1 MHSMSA
7 IEVGSF
13 VLIII
18 GAAFIFASF
27 LPARKTWK
35 KVPEELQS
43 RWHTIVYLMYFFF
56 VGYIFFDFILL
67 IDLKLPVE
75 LVTGAVFFGG
85 AIFVYIVINLSQHT
99 ITRVQETEQEL
110 TALNESLEKR
120 VAERTRDLKRSYEF
134 SQTVLNSMSDPISII
149 DVNTH
154 QIVGINSAFLREF
167 GYREEEVMGKTC
179 HEVTHR
185 RSEPCKPPHDIC
197 PLVKTMST
205 GGHASVEH
213 VHFDHNGKKAHFE
226 DLTSPIKNEEGR
238 IIRAIHITRD
248 ITERKQ
254 AEEQIR
260 FLAYYDN
267 LTRLPNRT
275 FYKELLTRAL
285 TYATRNKKTMAV
297 LFVDLDSF
305 KRVNDTLGHD
315 VGDLLLKAVAE
326 RLLNATRKSDYVARS
341 DDENSTN
348 TVSRLGGDEFI
359 VLLNEI
365 AHTYDATVVA
375 RRILADLSR
384 PFLLGSHEVF
394 VTASIGISLYPADGK
409 DVETLLKN
417 ADIAMYSAKEHGKN
431 NFQFYAETMNATAF
445 ERLTLENALHKAL
458 ERGELVLYYQPKV
471 DVFSRKIIGMEALL
485 RWNHPVRGLVLPDEF
500 LPLAEETGL
509 VVPLGEWALRSA
521 CVQNKAWQTAGLPC
535 IPISVNISRRQF
547 DQQNL
552 REIIMKALQ
561 DAGLAAHFLE
571 LEMSESTIMPNPDK
585 AASLLRALKAAGIK
599 ISIDSFGTGYSSLDQ
614 LRRMP
619 LDFLKIDRS
628 FIINISAKAED
639 ADITKAIIALAHSL
653 KLKVIAEGVETEEQ
667 FAFLRELGCN
677 EARGY
682 LFSKPVPAEECV
694 QLISNASSCK

>member
-1 MHSMSA
+1 LHLMSK
-7 IEVGSF
+7 IEILSV
-13 VLIII
+13 VLVII

-27 LPARKTWK
+27 LPAQKTWK
-35 KVPEELQS
+35 KVPEELRK
-43 RWHTIVYLMYFFF
+43 RWLVIVYLMRFFL
-56 VGYIFFDFILL
+56 VGYIFFDIVLL
-67 IDLKLPVE
+67 SDLRFPVE
-75 LVTGAVFFGG
+75 LVTGGVFFGG
-85 AIFVYIVINLSQHT
+85 AIFVFIVINLAQNT
-99 ITRVQETEQEL
+99 ITKVQEKEQEL
-110 TALNESLEKR
+110 EELNETLEQR
-120 VAERTRDLKRSYEF
+120 VVQRTRELNRSYEF
-134 SQTVLNSMSDPISII
+134 STTVLNSMHDPISII

-154 QIVGINSAFLREF
+154 QIVGINSAFLQEF
-167 GYREEEVMGKTC
+167 GFREEEVMGKTC
-179 HEVTHR
+179 YEVTHH

-197 PLVKTMST
+197 PLAETMLT
-205 GGHASVEH
+205 GGHTTVEH
-213 VHFDHNGKKAHFE
+213 AHYDHNGKKTHFE
-226 DLTSPIKNEEGR
+226 VITSPIKNEDGK
-238 IIRAIHITRD
+238 IIQAIHITRD

-285 TYATRNKKTMAV
+285 TYATRHKKTMAV

-305 KRVNDTLGHD
+305 KRINDTLGHD
-315 VGDLLLKAVAE
+315 VGDQLLQAVAE
-326 RLLNATRKSDYVARS
+326 RLLNSTRKSDYVARS
-341 DDENSTN
+341 DDEDTIN

-365 AHTYDATVVA
+365 VHTYDATVVA
-375 RRILADLSR
+375 RRILADLSL
-384 PFLLGSHEVF
+384 PFMLTGNEVF
-394 VTASIGISLYPADGK
+394 ITASVGISLYPADGK

-445 ERLTLENALHKAL
+445 ERLTIENELRKAL
-458 ERGELVLYYQPKV
+458 ERGDLVLYYQPKV
-471 DVFSRKIIGMEALL
+471 DVPSRKIIGMEALL
-485 RWNHPVRGLVLPDEF
+485 RWKHPVKGMILPDEF
-500 LPLAEETGL
+500 IPLAEETGL
-509 VVPLGEWALRSA
+509 IVPIGDWALRSA
-521 CVQNKAWQTAGLPC
+521 CLQNKAWQTAGLPC
-535 IPISVNISRRQF
+535 IPISVNLSRRQF
-547 DQQNL
+547 EQQNL
-552 REIIMKALQ
+552 RESIMKALH
-561 DAGLAAHFLE
+561 DADLAAHFLE
-571 LEMSESTIMPNPDK
+571 LEMRESTIMANPDK

-599 ISIDSFGTGYSSLDQ
+599 ISIDSFGTGYFSLDQ

-639 ADITKAIIALAHSL
+639 ADITRAIIALAHSL

-694 QLISNASSCK
+694 PLISNASSCS

>member
-1 MHSMSA
+1 MHGMST
-7 IEVGSF
+7 IEVLSF

-35 KVPEELQS
+35 RVPEELRR

-67 IDLKLPVE
+67 IDLKFPVE

-85 AIFVYIVINLSQHT
+85 AIFVYIVIKLSQHT
-99 ITRVQETEQEL
+99 ITRVQETQQEL
-110 TALNESLEKR
+110 KALNESLEQR
-120 VAERTRDLKRSYEF
+120 VAERTRELQRSYEF

-167 GYREEEVMGKTC
+167 GFQEEEVMGKTC

-197 PLVKTMST
+197 PLAETIST

-226 DLTSPIKNEEGR
+226 VITSPIKNEEGKVIQAVR
-238 IIRAIHITRD
+238 ITRD
-248 ITERKQ
+248 ITERKK

-285 TYATRNKKTMAV
+285 IYATRHKKTMAV

-315 VGDLLLKAVAE
+315 AGDQLLQAVAD

-341 DDENSTN
+341 DDEDTIN

-365 AHTYDATVVA
+365 VHTYDATVVA

-384 PFLLGSHEVF
+384 PFTLSGHEVF

-409 DVETLLKN
+409 DTETLLKN

-445 ERLTLENALHKAL
+445 ERLTIENELHKAL

-471 DVFSRKIIGMEALL
+471 DVPSRKIIGMEALL
-485 RWNHPVRGLVLPDEF
+485 RWKHPVRGLVLPDEF

-509 VVPLGEWALRSA
+509 IVQIGEWALRSA

-552 REIIMKALQ
+552 REVIMKALQ

-571 LEMSESTIMPNPDK
+571 LEITESTIMPNPDK

-639 ADITKAIIALAHSL
+639 ADITRAIIALAHSL

-667 FAFLRELGCN
+667 FVFLRELGCN

-682 LFSKPVPAEECV
+682 LFSKPVPAEECA

>member
-1 MHSMSA
+1 LHIMNK
-7 IEVGSF
+7 IEVISV
-13 VLIII
+13 VLVII

-27 LPARKTWK
+27 LPAQKAWK
-35 KVPEELQS
+35 KVPEELRK
-43 RWHTIVYLMYFFF
+43 RWLVIVYLMRFFF
-56 VGYIFFDFILL
+56 VGYIFFDIVLMSDFQFPI
-67 IDLKLPVE
+67 E
-75 LVTGAVFFGG
+75 LVTGGVFFGG

-99 ITRVQETEQEL
+99 ITKVQETEWEL
-110 TALNESLEKR
+110 KVLNEALEQR
-120 VAERTRDLKRSYEF
+120 VTERTKELRRSYEF
-134 SQTVLNSMSDPISII
+134 SQTVLNSMNDPISII

-154 QIVGINSAFLREF
+154 RIIGINSAFLRDF
-167 GYREEEVMGKTC
+167 GFREEEVVGKTC

-185 RSEPCKPPHDIC
+185 RSEPCKAPHDIC
-197 PLVKTMST
+197 PLVETMST

-213 VHFDHNGKKAHFE
+213 VHFDHNGKKTHFE
-226 DLTSPIKNEEGR
+226 VITSPIKNEEGK
-238 IIRAIHITRD
+238 IIQAVHVTRD

-285 TYATRNKKTMAV
+285 IYATRHKKTMAV

-305 KRVNDTLGHD
+305 KRVNDTLGHA
-315 VGDLLLKAVAE
+315 VGDQLLQAVAE

-341 DDENSTN
+341 DDEDTIN

-365 AHTYDATVVA
+365 VHAYDATVVA
-375 RRILADLSR
+375 RRILADLSK
-384 PFLLGSHEVF
+384 PFILGGNEVF

-409 DVETLLKN
+409 EAETLLKN

-445 ERLTLENALHKAL
+445 ERLTIENELRKAL
-458 ERGELVLYYQPKV
+458 ERGGLVLYYQPKV
-471 DVFSRKIIGMEALL
+471 DISSRKIIGMEALL

-509 VVPLGEWALRSA
+509 IVPIGEWALRSA
-521 CVQNKAWQTAGLPC
+521 CMQNKAWQTAGLRR

-547 DQQNL
+547 EQQNL
-552 REIIMKALQ
+552 RENILKALQ
-561 DAGLAAHFLE
+561 DAGLAANFLE
-571 LEMSESTIMPNPDK
+571 LEITESTIMPNPDK

-639 ADITKAIIALAHSL
+639 ADITRAIIALAHSL

-682 LFSKPVPAEECV
+682 LFSKPVPAEECA
-694 QLISNASSCK
+694 QLISNATS